1 MADLV
6 NRERYGVAVDKKI
19 LEKFR
24 ELAEKT
30 RIPAS
35 KLADEAF
42 EDLLNKYKKSSREN

>member
-19 LEKFR
+19 LEEFR
-24 ELAEKT
+24 KLADRT

-35 KLADEAF
+35 KLIDEAI
-42 EDLLNKYKKSSREN
+42 EDLLKKYENGDREN